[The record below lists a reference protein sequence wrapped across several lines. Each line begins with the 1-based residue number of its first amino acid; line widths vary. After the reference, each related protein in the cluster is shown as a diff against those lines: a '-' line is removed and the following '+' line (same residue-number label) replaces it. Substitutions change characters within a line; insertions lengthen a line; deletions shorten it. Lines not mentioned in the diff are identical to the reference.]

1 MNNLMISNCRLFN
14 GEIFHEE
21 PMDILIEDGIIA
33 GIGIAGKTRY
43 PGYAEDARGRIVCPG
58 YVDIH
63 THGMGGFDNTYVEAD
78 KLDSMARVYH
88 YSGTTTFVPTIPTV
102 SDKNILRALEM
113 YSRRPDL
120 VPGVH
125 LEGPF
130 INIGKK
136 GAQNPVYI
144 LNPLVDIFKKI
155 TGDYRKVVIRV
166 SLAPEKDK
174 DFKLTQYLVSENIKV
189 SFGHTECDS
198 ETANAFF
205 DITDA
210 IATHM
215 FNAMP
220 SIHHR
225 KPMITT
231 VALNRDNVM
240 CEIIPDLIHTH
251 PEIIKLIYNVK
262 GAGKTIIISDSMLA
276 AGLGY
281 GEYDFSGLHVT
292 VSENGARLDSGILA
306 GSIATIADG
315 VRNITGIGVPPGDV
329 LASATSSPARA
340 MGLENIC
347 GHLKKGR
354 TADILILA
362 DDYSVS
368 SVFKS
373 GEKIR

>member
-1 MNNLMISNCRLFN
+1 MLIRNCRLFD
-14 GEIFHEE
+14 GKLFHEE
-21 PMDILIEDGIIA
+21 PMDILIEGDIIEN
-33 GIGIAGKTRY
+33 ISPVGKISY
-43 PGYAEDARGRIVCPG
+43 SGYSEDARGRIVCPG

-63 THGMGGFDNTYVEAD
+63 THGMGGFDNTYAEAD
-78 KLDSMARVYH
+78 QLDSMARVYQFA
-88 YSGTTTFVPTIPTV
+88 GTTTFIPTIPTV
-102 SDKNILRALEM
+102 SDKNILRTLAM
-113 YSRRPDL
+113 YAQRPDL

-155 TGDYRKVVIRV
+155 TGDYQKVVIRV
-166 SLAPEKDK
+166 SLAPEKDL
-174 DFKLTQYLVSENIKV
+174 DFKLTRYLASENIKV

-198 ETANAFF
+198 ETANKFF
-205 DITDA
+205 DIADT

-262 GAGKTIIISDSMLA
+262 GARNTIMISDSMLA
-276 AGLGY
+276 AGLEY

-315 VRNITGIGVPPGDV
+315 VRNITGIGVSPGDV

-340 MGLENIC
+340 MGLDNIC

-354 TADILILA
+354 TADVLILS
-362 DDYSVS
+362 DDYSVL

-373 GEKIR
+373 GKKIR